1 MNFRLLLILGFT
13 TLCLILLQLG
23 TGSVYISPSSLW
35 NSLIQSPNA
44 EQTETTILWD
54 SRIPRTLAGILAGAA
69 LAWSG
74 MLMQTLFRNPLA
86 GPSMLGISSGASLGV
101 ALLVLGGGFSIVPG
115 IPAYISIASAAYVG
129 AFLMLACVLL
139 VADRFANES
148 TLLIFGMMLTF
159 FTSALVDAL
168 QSRAGNEALRSYVS
182 WGMGSFGECN
192 YIELLL
198 LGLGLLA
205 SLLISVAI
213 LPRLNLML
221 LGENYAT
228 SMGVHVKKTRFAMM
242 IATGMMAGCVTAFC
256 GPVSFIGLAVPHIS
270 RWITQSADHKKNLIT
285 TLWLGAI
292 VALACD
298 WISRMTALPLN
309 TIASGLGAPFVVML
323 VIQWKRFKPLI

>member
-1 MNFRLLLILGFT
+1 V
-13 TLCLILLQLG
+13 LQLG

-101 ALLVLGGGFSIVPG
+101 ALLVLGGGFSIIPG
-115 IPAYISIASAAYVG
+115 IPAYISIASAAYAG